1 MTTAL
6 LNGAFVGLVYG
17 LFAVGLVVVYRA
29 SKTLNFAHGEIGMF
43 GAFVFAELHGD
54 RGWPL
59 PLALLLGPLVSGG
72 IGCAADVL
80 LVRPLLGK
88 ARLNLLVATTGL
100 AAFLLVLASRR
111 YGLGVRFIEPLLGGT
126 GATMAGLTVR
136 PGQFLILG
144 VSVTMVVALSFLF
157 ERTDYGLR
165 LRATAIDHYAAG
177 QVGVNTNT
185 VSMVSWGLAGLIAGI
200 SAILIAPS
208 VAFNVFF
215 MTGFMVRG
223 LAAAL
228 LGGLTSV
235 GGAFVAGIGLGIGES
250 LIAYFINSPGI
261 PEVALALLVLGLL
274 SVRPTGLF
282 RAQY

>member
-1 MTTAL
+1 MATAL

-29 SKTLNFAHGEIGMF
+29 SRTLNFAHGEIGMF
-43 GAFVFAELHGD
+43 GAFVFAELHAD

-59 PLALLLGPLVSGG
+59 LLALLFGTLVSAG
-72 IGCAADVL
+72 IGCAADLL
-80 LVRPLLGK
+80 LVRPLIGK
-88 ARLNLLVATTGL
+88 QRFNLLVATTGL

-111 YGLGVRFIEPLLGGT
+111 YGLGVRFIQPIVGGAGVT
-126 GATMAGLTVR
+126 IAGLTVR
-136 PGQFLILG
+136 PGQFVILG
-144 VSVTMVVALSFLF
+144 VSVAVVLALTALY
-157 ERTDYGLR
+157 ERTNYGLR
-165 LRATAIDHYAAG
+165 LRAPASDHYAAG
-177 QVGVNTNT
+177 QVGVNTHA
-185 VSMVSWGLAGLIAGI
+185 VSMLSWGLAGLIAGI

-235 GGAFVAGIGLGIGES
+235 TGAFVAGIGLGVGES
-250 LIAYFINSPGI
+250 LIAYFVNSPGI

-274 SVRPTGLF
+274 SARPTGLF
-282 RAQY
+282 KAEY